1 VTEPHLLSPIQTEID
16 ASPLVVNEEEEEEEE
31 EEENCVESKEEYI
44 IYI

>member
-31 EEENCVESKEEYI
+31 ENCASQKKNI
-44 IYI
+44 